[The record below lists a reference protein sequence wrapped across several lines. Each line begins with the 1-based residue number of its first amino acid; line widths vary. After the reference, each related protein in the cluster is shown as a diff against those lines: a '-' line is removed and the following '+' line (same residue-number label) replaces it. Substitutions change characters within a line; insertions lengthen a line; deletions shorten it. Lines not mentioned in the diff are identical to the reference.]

1 MMAGGPEPGKGVAQ
15 PWGGVMTKTESEGTG
30 RGGQGAGK
38 PAPRGCPSIALR
50 SCLGKQGRT
59 WVRVGQGGDLRRE
72 GCEV

>member
-1 MMAGGPEPGKGVAQ
+1 
-15 PWGGVMTKTESEGTG
+15 MTKTESEGSG
-30 RGGQGAGK
+30 LGGQGAGK
-38 PAPRGCPSIALR
+38 PAARDSPSVALR

>member
-1 MMAGGPEPGKGVAQ
+1 MMAGGPRARKR
-15 PWGGVMTKTESEGTG
+15 GGPALGRGRDEDRNEGTG

-38 PAPRGCPSIALR
+38 PAARGCPSVALR